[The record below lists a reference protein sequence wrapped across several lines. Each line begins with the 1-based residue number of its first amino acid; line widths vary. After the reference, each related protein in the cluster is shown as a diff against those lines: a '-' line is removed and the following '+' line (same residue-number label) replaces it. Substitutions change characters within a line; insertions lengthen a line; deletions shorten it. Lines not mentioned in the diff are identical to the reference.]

1 MGLEELHKPALV
13 LTSPVSVLK
22 LRKLWLLKGMGSRR
36 SPYLI
41 PSNTLRTICALR
53 LSLTRPPI
61 DKRRTERGPLARI
74 VHLARSFS
82 GRLYN
87 RKSSG
92 SRPEQPSP
100 GLTHYTLLTL

>member
-41 PSNTLRTICALR
+41 PSNTSYAQYALYASASPDPR
-53 LSLTRPPI
+53 LTNV
-61 DKRRTERGPLARI
+61 ERNEDP
-74 VHLARSFS
+74 
-82 GRLYN
+82 
-87 RKSSG
+87 
-92 SRPEQPSP
+92 
-100 GLTHYTLLTL
+100 